1 MATIRTI
8 TRTIRRKPLRI
19 KTRPGVTKTIPLP
32 PIRVKTTIRTR

>member
-8 TRTIRRKPLRI
+8 TKTIRRKPLRI
-19 KTRPGVTKTIPLP
+19 KTRTGFKTIPQS